1 MIFRSKLFK
10 RILIGLTVFISV
22 FGIIFITLYISLKNP
37 RKDDKNPY
45 EYNID
50 IYRKTPENLL
60 LYKEDKEIRI
70 KAGKP
75 RGLAVDSHGKIFVLA
90 GLEILIFNNKG
101 RLLDKF
107 KTDIPVACIA
117 VDKGDIFLGVG
128 DHVEIYDKSGKRIY
142 VWAVIGEK
150 ANITSI
156 AAGDNDIFI
165 ADYGHRVVWHYDR
178 SGKLIGKIDRKDRS
192 QKLRG
197 FIIPSPYFDVVL
209 TGKGSLW
216 IVNPGMQ
223 KVENFTYKGKR
234 ISSWGK
240 PSMTVEGFTGCCNPI
255 HIAISPDGR
264 FITAEKGIPRVK
276 LYDADGRF
284 RGFVAGTEDFQPD
297 TIIEDIAVDL
307 KGRVF
312 VLDPKR
318 RAVRVFVAKYKQ

>member
-10 RILIGLTVFISV
+10 RILIGLVIFISV

-37 RKDDKNPY
+37 RKNDKNPY

-50 IYRKTPENLL
+50 IYRKTPEKLRM
-60 LYKEDKEIRI
+60 YKEVEQI
-70 KAGKP
+70 KISTGEPSA
-75 RGLAVDSHGKIFVLA
+75 LAVDRKGNIIVSA
-90 GLEILIFNNKG
+90 GLKILIFNNKG

-107 KTDIPVACIA
+107 KTDTPAGCIA
-117 VDKGDIFLGVG
+117 VDKKGNILLGVR
-128 DHVEIYDKSGKRIY
+128 DHVEIYDKKGRRIY

-150 ANITSI
+150 ADITSI
-156 AAGDNDIFI
+156 AVKDNHVFI

-178 SGKLIGKIDRKDRS
+178 SGKLIGKIDRKDRVK
-192 QKLRG
+192 KLHG
-197 FIIPSPYFDVVL
+197 FIIPSPYFDIVL
-209 TGKGSLW
+209 NRKGALW

-223 KVENFTYKGKR
+223 KVENFTYNGKR
-234 ISSWGK
+234 ISSWGR
-240 PSMTVEGFTGCCNPI
+240 PSMTVDGFAGCCNPT
-255 HIAISPDGR
+255 HIAIGPGGR

-307 KGRVF
+307 KGRVL

-318 RAVRVFVAKYKQ
+318 RAVRIFIAK